1 MIKKKTS
8 DTAAAYTLFT
18 ITECDPD
25 GELWASPQKG
35 EYSKQKFPLK
45 RGSILPALT
54 VGDEFLGK
62 FKKNSSGCFVKPV
75 ARLSGPTAI
84 SRENIFGVVERQNHI
99 CTVVPIERGAKP
111 CLLGADKTLK
121 NGDLVEIELTAGGKN
136 REAALI
142 KNYGPFTMERLNEI
156 LIAQKYK
163 LPHVFDRDIL
173 KECRR
178 FDNFENNDRIS
189 LAHLPLVTI
198 DGDDSRDFDDA
209 VYAARTP
216 EGFDIIVAIADVSFY
231 VRPGS
236 CLDREACRRGNSVYL
251 PQTVIPMLPE
261 ILSNDLCSL
270 NPGVRRPVLAC
281 LMQIDHEGNLLRW
294 EFKRAVIK
302 SAARLT
308 YKEVEAAINGSFN
321 AQTKKLFTKVLQPLY
336 EAYFAFEK
344 ARRHR
349 GTLELETTEIKI
361 RFAKDGTIQA
371 VEKQQPLTSHK
382 IIEEFMIAANVAAAR
397 RLQQSKL
404 PVMYRVHERP
414 TEEKLKEI
422 KPLLETLKL
431 KLPDYNALKPQH
443 FNRLL
448 ELCRQKGNASGID
461 DLILRLQCQA
471 RYSPENIGHFGLGL
485 DRYVHFTSPIRR
497 YADLLI
503 HRALLNTCRIEEAN
517 ESLPSPRAFNETA
530 EHLCVT
536 ERNAVAAERDLTARY
551 LSLYLKPL
559 VGTDFEVKVSGLS
572 NAGIFVRIDNLGAE
586 GLIPMRS
593 LPRDYY
599 RLLDAGS
606 CLRGIEG
613 KQKFRLG
620 QTLTA
625 TLVEAAPVTGGLIFR
640 YLPEPDTF
648 PQKPKTKKASSKR
661 SKNRKPLKTSSR
673 KKERKSV

>member
-35 EYSKQKFPLK
+35 EYSRQKFPLK
-45 RGSILPALT
+45 RGSLLPALT

-75 ARLSGPTAI
+75 ARLSGPTAV

-99 CTVVPIERGAKP
+99 CTVIPIERGAKP
-111 CLLGADKTLK
+111 CLLGANKTLK
-121 NGDLVEIELTAGGKN
+121 NGDLVEIELTAGGKK

-163 LPHVFDRDIL
+163 LPHVFDRDTL
-173 KECRR
+173 NECRR
-178 FDNFENNDRIS
+178 FDNFENNDRIN
-189 LAHLPLVTI
+189 LVHLPLVTI

-209 VYAARTP
+209 VYAARTK

-270 NPGVRRPVLAC
+270 NPGVQRPVLAC
-281 LMQIDHEGNLLRW
+281 LMQIDREGNLLRW

-321 AQTKKLFTKVLQPLY
+321 TQTKKLFTKVLQPLY

-344 ARRHR
+344 ARRRR

-361 RFAKDGTIQA
+361 RFAKDGTIQT
-371 VEKQQPLTSHK
+371 VEKQQLLTSHK

-414 TEEKLKEI
+414 AEEKLKEI

-431 KLPDYNALKPQH
+431 KLPDYNTLKPQH

-471 RYSPENIGHFGLGL
+471 RYAPENIGHFGLGL
-485 DRYVHFTSPIRR
+485 NEYVHFTSPIRR

-503 HRALLNTCRIEEAN
+503 HRALLNACRIEEAN

-530 EHLCVT
+530 EHLCIT

-599 RLLDAGS
+599 QLLDAGS

-620 QTLTA
+620 QSLTA
-625 TLVEAAPVTGGLIFR
+625 TLVEATPVTGGLIFR
-640 YLPEPDTF
+640 YLPEPDVS
-648 PQKPKTKKASSKR
+648 PQKPKTKKVSSKR
-661 SKNRKPLKTSSR
+661 SKSRKSLKTSSR